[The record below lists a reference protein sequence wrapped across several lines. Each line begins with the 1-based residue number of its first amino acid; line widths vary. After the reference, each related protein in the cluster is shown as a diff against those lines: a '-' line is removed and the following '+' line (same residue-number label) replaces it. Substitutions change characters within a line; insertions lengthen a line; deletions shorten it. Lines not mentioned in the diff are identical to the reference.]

1 MSDVGTKD
9 RLCKLYHV
17 VLTTNAVGEQVQSW
31 PTAYASL
38 WAQKRDAQLS
48 RRGEKLVIADQ
59 TTQLQM
65 TQFNIRWRSD
75 VKATDRLTDENG
87 LSYEI
92 TQMAEVG
99 RRDDLILL
107 CKAIQ
112 P

>member
-31 PTAYASL
+31 PTAYASV
-38 WAQKRDAQLS
+38 WAKKTDAVLS
-48 RRGEKLVIADQ
+48 RRGEKFVIADQ
-59 TTQLQM
+59 TMQLQM

-75 VKATDRLTDENG
+75 VQASDRLIDENG

-92 TQMAEVG
+92 TQMAEGG
-99 RRDDLILL
+99 RRDDIILF
-107 CKAIQ
+107 CKAVK